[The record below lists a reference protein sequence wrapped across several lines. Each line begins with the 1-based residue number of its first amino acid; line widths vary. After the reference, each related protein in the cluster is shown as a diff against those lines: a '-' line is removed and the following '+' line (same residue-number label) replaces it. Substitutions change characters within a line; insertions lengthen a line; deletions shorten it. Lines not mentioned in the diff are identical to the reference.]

1 MPIPGKGRTLMR
13 FNHFI
18 AIPVVQRWP
27 SGPEVQQP
35 VLTNR
40 WFYSCPCSTQAG
52 KRPGGWEMMSKT
64 GWDNFKCLAVPSLL
78 YWNVLRTT
86 QYGCF
91 FFWEALAHMTPR
103 LFPRDIIDF
112 IAQSHFWPPSASSW
126 PAFPIPAPTQDLSPA
141 TSTRVCTPDHW

>member
-40 WFYSCPCSTQAG
+40 WFYSCPCSPQAG

-64 GWDNFKCLAVPSLL
+64 GWDNFKCSAVPSLL
-78 YWNVLRTT
+78 CWNVLRTT

-91 FFWEALAHMTPR
+91 FFWEASAHMTPR
-103 LFPRDIIDF
+103 LFPRDIYCHWLHCPISLLTSF
-112 IAQSHFWPPSASSW
+112 CILLACLSHSSTN
-126 PAFPIPAPTQDLSPA
+126 AGLESSYQHKGL
-141 TSTRVCTPDHW
+141 